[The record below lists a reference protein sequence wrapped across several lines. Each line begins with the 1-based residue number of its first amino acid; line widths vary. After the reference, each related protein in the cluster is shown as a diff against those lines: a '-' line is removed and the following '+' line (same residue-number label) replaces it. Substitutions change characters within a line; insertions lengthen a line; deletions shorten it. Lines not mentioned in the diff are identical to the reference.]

1 MKIKISALFLGILL
15 AASFNAQALKGA
27 VATSE
32 EIAQLKAAL
41 SDGKVQVGKTRLKDI
56 VANYGEPMDITTSN
70 KIVTYDYGDLR
81 IDFETTRFL
90 KQWEYD
96 SFKTPA
102 YTKKIND
109 LRFNLESQKIVGE
122 NITFTRI
129 HKDFDEPT
137 ESHES
142 NEDGKLSIYYY
153 GNIKLIFENMF
164 TVRSWRGKNL
174 KSAEATVAVTP
185 AVTSKPKVTPENN
198 APAKK

>member
-1 MKIKISALFLGILL
+1 MKMKTGVLLISFLL
-15 AASFNAQALKGA
+15 ATTFNAQALKGMR
-27 VATSE
+27 ATTE
-32 EIAQLKAAL
+32 EIAQLKADL
-41 SDGKVQVGKTRLKDI
+41 SDGKIQVGKTRLKDV
-56 VANYGEPMDITTSN
+56 VATYGEPANITTSN

-81 IDFETTRFL
+81 IDFEINRFL

-153 GNIKLIFENMF
+153 GNIKLTFENMF
-164 TVRSWRGKNL
+164 TVRSWRGQNL
-174 KSAEATVAVTP
+174 KSAEATVAVSP
-185 AVTSKPKVTPENN
+185 VPTSKPKVTPENN
-198 APAKK
+198 VPAKK